1 MHRNGLG
8 YLALAQGCQGI
19 PQAVG
24 ISGGAYTDSLLQKNR
39 TLSLFTSSRERKLW
53 YWAGVAWAV
62 IFASIWLAGT
72 IAEFLRDR
80 GLISNAIWLVL
91 FLVAL
96 AVLINGIRS
105 RTSGFEFI
113 IWIGLFAV
121 YLMVMLRMTLP
132 EERSHLIEYSVLA
145 LFIFE
150 ALRERAANKPGLKY
164 PALWAIGITTALGIL
179 DECIQL
185 FVPIRIFD
193 PIDIFF
199 NFLAAILAIG
209 GSVVLQWV
217 RGLAAKK
224 IKRK

>member
-1 MHRNGLG
+1 M
-8 YLALAQGCQGI
+8 
-19 PQAVG
+19 
-24 ISGGAYTDSLLQKNR
+24 
-39 TLSLFTSSRERKLW
+39 SLFTSVRERKLW
-53 YWAGVAWAV
+53 YWTGVAWAV
-62 IFASIWLAGT
+62 IFASIWLAGSV
-72 IAEFLRDR
+72 ADFLRDR

-105 RTSGFEFI
+105 RASGFEVI

-132 EERSHLIEYSVLA
+132 EERSHLIEYSILA

-150 ALRERAANKPGLKY
+150 ALRERASHKPDLKY

-179 DECIQL
+179 DESIQL
-185 FVPIRIFD
+185 LVPIRVFD

-199 NFLAAILAIG
+199 NFLASVLAIG
-209 GSVVLQWV
+209 GSVILQWV
-217 RGLAAKK
+217 RGWATKK
-224 IKRK
+224 LKR

>member
-1 MHRNGLG
+1 M
-8 YLALAQGCQGI
+8 
-19 PQAVG
+19 
-24 ISGGAYTDSLLQKNR
+24 ST
-39 TLSLFTSSRERKLW
+39 FTSKRERKLW

-62 IFASIWLAGT
+62 IFASIWLAGSV
-72 IAEFLRDR
+72 AEFLRDR

-96 AVLINGIRS
+96 AVVINGIRS
-105 RTSGFEFI
+105 RASGFEVI

-132 EERSHLIEYSVLA
+132 EERSHLIEYSILA

-150 ALRERAANKPGLKY
+150 AFRERASNKPELKY
-164 PALWAIGITTALGIL
+164 PALWAIGLTTALGLL
-179 DECIQL
+179 DESIQI
-185 FVPIRIFD
+185 FVPMRVFD

-209 GSVVLQWV
+209 GSVILQWV
-217 RGLAAKK
+217 RNLATNKF
-224 IKRK
+224 KRK